1 LNLPC
6 LVAGGG
12 FKHGQHL
19 VKEPLN
25 STPLANL
32 YVSLL
37 NKMEIENKGFGD
49 STGSLEGFA

>member
-1 LNLPC
+1 
-6 LVAGGG
+6 
-12 FKHGQHL
+12 

-37 NKMEIENKGFGD
+37 EKLEIENNGFGD
-49 STGSLEGFA
+49 STGSLEGFV